1 MSTTLRPWTQ
11 VAMPHDDV
19 RDEAAVKAEY
29 AVNLG
34 RIDRGDE
41 KLARHYADPKAFFE
55 ATYLTADLKRLLSD
69 VMAALSGKKVDRV
82 LQLRT
87 PFGGGKTHSLV
98 AMLHLARNRKALA
111 GFTDLKEIPDPGPT
125 RVAVL
130 PCADLTPGSPRKIK
144 GGPTVHTL
152 WGELAFRLGGAE
164 GYQAIKTIDERM
176 TAPGGEVLESII
188 TVPSN
193 PRSSW
198 LTRCSSTSRRP

>member
-19 RDEAAVKAEY
+19 RDDAAVK
-29 AVNLG
+29 LG
-34 RIDRGDE
+34 RVDRGDD

-55 ATYLTADLKRLLSD
+55 ATYLTVDLRRLLAD

-98 AMLHLARNRKALA
+98 AMLHLARSRKALA
-111 GFTDLKEIPDPGPT
+111 GVKDLRDIADPGMT

-130 PCADLTPGSPRKIK
+130 PCADFTPGS
-144 GGPTVHTL
+144 
-152 WGELAFRLGGAE
+152 
-164 GYQAIKTIDERM
+164 
-176 TAPGGEVLESII
+176 
-188 TVPSN
+188 
-193 PRSSW
+193 
-198 LTRCSSTSRRP
+198 